1 MTYFITF
8 VRNLKNRKTKK
19 MKNIIY
25 LVLALVVLSS
35 CQKQA
40 KIGYVNNGEL
50 INNFQ
55 EKKDLEV
62 KFELKEE
69 AFKKRADSIGK
80 AFQEEAQKGQ
90 AEAQRLARSNRKRAE
105 ELMGG
110 LQQKQQQL
118 QQQIQYEQQLLTQS
132 FQTEIDSVIVKVKD
146 FVKDYGKK
154 NGYTYILGTTDAA
167 STVMYGTDENDLTQ
181 TILEAL
187 NGADKE
193 AVKEETTEEKK

>member
-1 MTYFITF
+1 
-8 VRNLKNRKTKK
+8 
-19 MKNIIY
+19 MKNIVY
-25 LVLALVVLSS
+25 VVLAMIVLSS

-40 KIGYVNNGEL
+40 KIGYVNNGTV
-50 INNFQ
+50 INDFQ
-55 EKKDLEV
+55 EKKDLEA
-62 KFELKEE
+62 KFKIQED
-69 AFKKRADSIGK
+69 AFNKRADSIGK
-80 AFQEEAQKGQ
+80 AFQVEVQETQKK
-90 AEAQRLARSNRKRAE
+90 AQRASQKKQQ

-118 QQQIQYEQQLLTQS
+118 QQQMQYEKQLLAQS

-167 STVMYGTDENDLTQ
+167 STVMYSTDENDLTQ

-187 NGADKE
+187 NGTDKKEADK
-193 AVKEETTEEKK
+193 KE